1 MITNRTA
8 KMAVKL
14 TSHLFAKHPN
24 LSLEAIDGSP
34 VSMLV
39 GATNLPVRNGVS
51 LEELVDD
58 VREVSAEANLGDG
71 SEHDLVLEDSTESA
85 VAAINASSNFARNVL
100 RPATD
105 KVDNQVRDAL
115 ANATPY
121 RYHVEPYF
129 IHDIFFTGYLKE
141 AVEKYNNSP
150 MESLPRLALP
160 DMPEGD
166 LTALLNTGM
175 GGWDDAVSG
184 WLATKP
190 EGWLH
195 EVYSR
200 CFGVVCDSD
209 LIADYQN
216 PLKTDAQGNLRIE
229 FGIQREDFLLAAF
242 LLASGLYHSPLNTD
256 KTGSEWRNAL
266 ATWQQQLG
274 LSLDAS
280 IESMAYY
287 IKDGRLVLHWPIRG
301 TVWLKDAASG
311 KITVLGNAYNQWLQQ
326 GGSPEIIVGALFAD
340 SERLP
345 THAQDFTQ
353 NAERYA
359 QEYQRY
365 EQVLSRE
372 VANRAHDIIRQAF
385 ITSIMMALGEATS
398 DELPPGI
405 ALDDL
410 RDAVMDKIEGV
421 AQWESVDI
429 YRTAREI
436 LALEVFRKPTA
447 LWLLERIDELMEA
460 DADLEPAEAAYK
472 AIEAYVAEYVSNQVK
487 VSA

>member
-8 KMAVKL
+8 KLAVKL
-14 TSHLFAKHPN
+14 TTHLFARHPN

-34 VSMLV
+34 VGLLV
-39 GATNLPVRNGVS
+39 GATNIPVRSGVS
-51 LEELVDD
+51 LEELVDE
-58 VREVSAEANLGDG
+58 VREASAEANLGDG
-71 SEHDLVLEDSTESA
+71 SEHDLVMEDSTESA
-85 VAAINASSNFARNVL
+85 VTAINASVNFARNIL

-105 KVDNQVRDAL
+105 KVDSAVREAL

-129 IHDIFFTGYLKE
+129 IHDIFFTSFLKE
-141 AVEKYNNSP
+141 AVEKYDNSP
-150 MESLPRLALP
+150 VDDLPRLALP
-160 DMPEGD
+160 DLPEGD

-175 GGWDDAVSG
+175 GGWDDAVST

-195 EVYSR
+195 EVYAR
-200 CFGVVCDSD
+200 CFGVITDSE

-216 PLKTDAQGNLRIE
+216 PIKSDLQGNLKIE
-229 FGIQREDFLLAAF
+229 FGIQKEDFLLAAY
-242 LLASGLYHSPLNTD
+242 LLCSGLYHSPLNTD
-256 KTGSEWRNAL
+256 KTGSEWRNVL
-266 ATWQQQLG
+266 TTWQQQLG
-274 LSLDAS
+274 MALSVS
-280 IESMAYY
+280 IDSMAHY
-287 IKDGRLVLHWPIRG
+287 IKDGRLVLHWPVRG
-301 TVWLKDAASG
+301 TVWLKNADAG

-326 GGSPEIIVGALFAD
+326 GGSPEIIVGALFAESD
-340 SERLP
+340 RLP
-345 THAQDFTQ
+345 THAQDFTE
-353 NAERYA
+353 NAEHFA

-385 ITSIMMALGEATS
+385 ITSMMMALGEATS

-405 ALDDL
+405 PLDDL
-410 RDAVMDKIEGV
+410 RDAVMAKIEHV
-421 AQWESVDI
+421 SQWESVDI
-429 YRTAREI
+429 YRTAREL

-460 DADLEPAEAAYK
+460 DGELDGAEAAYK
-472 AIEAYVAEYVSNQVK
+472 AIEAYVAQYVGNQVK